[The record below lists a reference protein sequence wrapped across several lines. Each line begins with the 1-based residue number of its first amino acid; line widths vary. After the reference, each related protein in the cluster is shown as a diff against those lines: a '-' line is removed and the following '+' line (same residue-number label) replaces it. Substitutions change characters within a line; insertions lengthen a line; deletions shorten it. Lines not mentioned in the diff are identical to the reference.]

1 MPTIESNTVATSAP
15 SFFEVKFIIRPSSYG
30 EGVSEGFELDGCAK
44 FE

>member
-1 MPTIESNTVATSAP
+1 M
-15 SFFEVKFIIRPSSYG
+15 IRPSSYG